1 MALTVHRDE
10 SGAGKSHFSFEIF
23 AQDFHFSRSWLPA
36 VMESA
41 AAWVDAQEWE
51 VCNDDGFVFKRRKR
65 RRVDPDA
72 DESVPAPPSSSA
84 ADLQE
89 DPQKLRRERRRKFLL
104 KLRDKHQAEIDQW
117 ELLSSTL
124 RAMEERARQ
133 LQRQRE
139 EEEQHRIEERE
150 REDTASLDRSGVLEI
165 QGTESGCGSL
175 VDELLLQVD
184 AHAAIIGDVS
194 SLCDTAEALCKE
206 EEEQITP
213 LFFGIPICSS
223 PRELMRSLQW

>member
-1 MALTVHRDE
+1 
-10 SGAGKSHFSFEIF
+10 
-23 AQDFHFSRSWLPA
+23 
-36 VMESA
+36 MESA

-72 DESVPAPPSSSA
+72 GSSAPAPPSSSA
-84 ADLQE
+84 ADLRE
-89 DPQKLRRERRRKFLL
+89 DPEKLRRERRRKFLL
-104 KLRDKHQAEIDQW
+104 KLRDKYQAEIDQW

-124 RAMEERARQ
+124 RTMEERARQ

-139 EEEQHRIEERE
+139 EAQQQRTEEEERQK
-150 REDTASLDRSGVLEI
+150 TASSDGPSALEI
-165 QGTESGCGSL
+165 QGSESGCGSL

-184 AHAAIIGDVS
+184 AHAAIIRDVS
-194 SLCDTAEALCKE
+194 SLCDTADALCNE
-206 EEEQITP
+206 EEERISP
-213 LFFGIPICSS
+213 LFFDIPICSS

>member
-1 MALTVHRDE
+1 
-10 SGAGKSHFSFEIF
+10 
-23 AQDFHFSRSWLPA
+23 
-36 VMESA
+36 MESA

-65 RRVDPDA
+65 RRVDADA
-72 DESVPAPPSSSA
+72 DESVPAPPSSAS

-104 KLRDKHQAEIDQW
+104 KLRAKYQAEIDQW

-124 RAMEERARQ
+124 RAMEERAQ
-133 LQRQRE
+133 QR
-139 EEEQHRIEERE
+139 EEEQHRMEERE
-150 REDTASLDRSGVLEI
+150 REDTASLDGSGVLEI
-165 QGTESGCGSL
+165 QGTESCCGSL

-184 AHAAIIGDVS
+184 AHAAIISNVS
-194 SLCDTAEALCKE
+194 SLCDTADALCKVE
-206 EEEQITP
+206 EERIAP
-213 LFFGIPICSS
+213 LFFGIPISSS